1 MKDGETRWLPPWPLV
16 TGDCISSALNPCSVS
31 LRHPGLSLLSRSV
44 SLTLIL
50 DDTVR
55 SSVVDECESSLAFSS
70 LLTSPAVR
78 SRISASDDDDDL
90 AASGRARTASSGCT
104 TFDARGVASSPSLGS
119 RSIDRKVESELEGMG
134 CGTGLRAES
143 IVLVLLLRGED
154 QVDEGGLGVAAPDAG
169 L

>member
-1 MKDGETRWLPPWPLV
+1 MKDGGETRRWLPWPLV
-16 TGDCISSALNPCSVS
+16 AGDCISSALNPCSVS

-70 LLTSPAVR
+70 LLPSPAVR
-78 SRISASDDDDDL
+78 SRISASDDDDL
-90 AASGRARTASSGCT
+90 AAGGRARTASSGCT
-104 TFDARGVASSPSLGS
+104 TFDASGVASSPSLGS
-119 RSIDRKVESELEGMG
+119 RSIDRNVESEWGGMG

-143 IVLVLLLRGED
+143 IVLALLLRGED

>member
-70 LLTSPAVR
+70 LLPSPAVR
-78 SRISASDDDDDL
+78 SRISASDDL
-90 AASGRARTASSGCT
+90 AAGGRARTASSGCT

-119 RSIDRKVESELEGMG
+119 RSIDRNVESEWGGMG

-143 IVLVLLLRGED
+143 IVLALLLRGED